1 MFYVYSYLRED
12 FSPYYIGKGSGK
24 RAYTKGPNEVKP
36 PKDKSRVKI
45 IKDNLTEEEAFLLEK
60 LYILMF
66 GRIDLGTGILRNKSD
81 GGDGA
86 SGAVRSLETREK
98 LRQANL
104 GKKKPKEVGEKIS
117 KALKGKRK
125 SPETR
130 AKQSAVRKGRKCT
143 EEHKR
148 KVSEAK
154 KGFKHT
160 EEAKR
165 KISDNKK
172 GKKLSKQHREK
183 IKISS
188 KNKANPH
195 KLTFQDNTTLIVNNI
210 PDWALENGYNKVNLY
225 QVKNGEKRRHKDIIK
240 VEILPKEISINTNE

>member
-1 MFYVYSYLRED
+1 MTSGKNQYYIYSYLRED
-12 FSPYYIGKGSGK
+12 YSPYYIGKGSGK
-24 RAYTKGPNEVKP
+24 RAYNKGSKEVKP
-36 PKDKSRVKI
+36 PRDKSRIRILKV
-45 IKDNLTEEEAFLLEK
+45 DLTEEEAFLLEK

-66 GRIDLGTGILRNKSD
+66 GRIDSGTGILRNRSD

-86 SGAVRSLETREK
+86 SGAIKSKETREK

-117 KALKGKRK
+117 KALTGRK
-125 SPETR
+125 LSEEVKAKLR
-130 AKQSAVRKGRKCT
+130 AGHKGRKCT

-165 KISDNKK
+165 LMGINQRKK
-172 GKKLSKQHREK
+172 AK
-183 IKISS
+183 
-188 KNKANPH
+188 PH
-195 KLTFQDNTTLIVNNI
+195 KLTFADGREIIVENVKI
-210 PDWALENGYNKVNLY
+210 WSDANGYNDSPIY
-225 QVKNGEKRRHKDIIK
+225 RVKRKGVPYRDIIK
-240 VEILPKEISINTNE
+240 VELVE